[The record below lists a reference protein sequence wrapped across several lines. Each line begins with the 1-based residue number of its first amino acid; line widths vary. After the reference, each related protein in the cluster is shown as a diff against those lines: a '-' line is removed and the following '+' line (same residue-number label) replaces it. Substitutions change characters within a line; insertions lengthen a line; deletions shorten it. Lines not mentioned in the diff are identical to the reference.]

1 MSTVAADTASLVLDY
16 GRELHGGLRLV
27 MGSSTKPEPSLV
39 RIRFGESV
47 QECMS
52 TTSNSKPRG
61 GYSTDDH
68 AKRDIIMEI
77 PRDGQIEIG
86 NTGFRFVRIDLLRP
100 DVAIRIKEAAA
111 IFRFRDIPYRGSFRC
126 SDIRF

>member
-1 MSTVAADTASLVLDY
+1 M
-16 GRELHGGLRLV
+16 
-27 MGSSTKPEPSLV
+27 
-39 RIRFGESV
+39 
-47 QECMS
+47 
-52 TTSNSKPRG
+52 

-68 AKRDIIMEI
+68 AKRDIVMDI

-100 DVAIRIKEAAA
+100 DVTIRIREAAA

-126 SDIRF
+126 SDTRLDSIWMTGAYTGWYGLATCTPRWLPSVPSSATTRWFRAP